1 MQSKRVVLLAA
12 CISALNITAPAFAQT
27 RTLYLGMNGGTLERS
42 YTTHVFPEFEKQNN
56 VKIVVVPGTS
66 ADIIAKMQAQKDKP
80 QMHVVLM
87 DDGVMYRAVSMGL
100 CQKLSSAPVLQELY
114 PYARMANDQAVGIQ
128 LGTTGIGYNK
138 KLFDARGWAAPTSW
152 MDFADPKYKG
162 KVLFQSISS
171 SSYGLHAFLMFNRLN
186 GGNDKNVEPGFQKWA
201 TTVGPNVLEYVSSS
215 AQISEMVQTGAAAIF
230 PTTATAVAAL
240 KEQGI
245 PAEFATPKEG
255 SVKLMTSAC
264 ALKNNTERELSQ
276 KLMEYLISSSAQT
289 KIMENVNALPVN
301 KNVKVSEAVEAKLG
315 KVERLLKNLNSVDW
329 DTINEKR
336 AEWSNRWNRL
346 VER

>member
-1 MQSKRVVLLAA
+1 MQSKLMILLAA
-12 CISALNITAPAFAQT
+12 SAFGIAGSAFAET

-42 YTTHVFPEFEKQNN
+42 YTTQVFPEFEKQNN

-66 ADIIAKMQAQKDKP
+66 SDIIAKMQAQKDKP

-87 DDGVMYRAVSMGL
+87 DDGVMYRAIKMGL
-100 CQKLSSAPVLQELY
+100 CQKLDDAPVLQEIY
-114 PYARMANDQAVGIQ
+114 PYARMANDQAVGVQ

-152 MDFADPKYKG
+152 LDFADPKYKG

-171 SSYGLHAFLMFNRLN
+171 SSYGLHAFLMFNRLS
-186 GGNDKNVEPGFQKWA
+186 GGNDKNVEPGFRKWG

-230 PTTATAVAAL
+230 PITATAVVAL
-240 KEQGI
+240 KEQGVA
-245 PAEFATPKEG
+245 AEFATPKEG

-264 ALKNNTERELSQ
+264 ALKNNTEHDLSQ
-276 KLMEYLISSSAQT
+276 KLVEYLIGSSAQT
-289 KIMENVNALPVN
+289 KIMEHVIAIPVN
-301 KNVKVSEAVEAKLG
+301 KNVRIPETVEAKLG
-315 KVERLLKNLNSVDW
+315 KVDRLLKNLNSVDW
-329 DTINEKR
+329 DTINERR

>member
-1 MQSKRVVLLAA
+1 MQSKLMILLAA
-12 CISALNITAPAFAQT
+12 SAFGIAGSAFAET

-42 YTTHVFPEFEKQNN
+42 YTTQVFPEFEKQNN

-66 ADIIAKMQAQKDKP
+66 SDIIAKMQAQKDKP

-87 DDGVMYRAVSMGL
+87 DDGVMYRAIKMGL
-100 CQKLSSAPVLQELY
+100 CQKLDDAPVLQEIY
-114 PYARMANDQAVGIQ
+114 PYARMANDQAVGVQ

-152 MDFADPKYKG
+152 LDFADPKYKG

-171 SSYGLHAFLMFNRLN
+171 SSYGLHAFLMFNRLS
-186 GGNDKNVEPGFQKWA
+186 GGNDKNVEPGFQKWG

-230 PTTATAVAAL
+230 PITATAVVAL
-240 KEQGI
+240 KEQGVA
-245 PAEFATPKEG
+245 AEFATPKEG

-264 ALKNNTERELSQ
+264 ALKNNTERNLSQ
-276 KLMEYLISSSAQT
+276 KLVEYLIGSSAQT
-289 KIMENVNALPVN
+289 KIMEHVIAIPVN
-301 KNVKVSEAVEAKLG
+301 KNVRIPETVEAKLG
-315 KVERLLKNLNSVDW
+315 KVDRLLKNLNSVDW